1 MDIKTIDAIKIKLA
15 HMYADDVKIKD
26 LKLEVKLNGVE
37 IPLEILNNIID
48 IVIEHK
54 VNDYKVELTQMLIDK
69 LNGKGEKDE

>member
-1 MDIKTIDAIKIKLA
+1 MEIRTIDAIKIKLA
-15 HMYADDVKIKD
+15 HMYADDVKIKN

-54 VNDYKVELTQMLIDK
+54 VNDYKAELTQMLIDK
-69 LNGKGEKDE
+69 LNGKEEKDE

>member
-54 VNDYKVELTQMLIDK
+54 VNGYKVELTQMLIDK
-69 LNGKGEKDE
+69 LNGKEEE

>member
-54 VNDYKVELTQMLIDK
+54 VNDYKGELTQMLIDK
-69 LNGKGEKDE
+69 LNGKEEE